1 MTLVEKLMEVQ
12 RVQQITLDNHVKKIT
27 IECENQGRKAD
38 ARTKE
43 NMEMS
48 TAEGKSGNI
57 IAKKRTINPHE
68 EKTRGN
74 KVRKQ
79 MHSYR
84 VEEMKTET
92 IARKR
97 KTITGKRKTGKK
109 KTATSDEERTT
120 EKRTTNTRDQNKT
133 TESKAQEIMNARTA
147 EEGSAT
153 AKLRTAE
160 GSTKG
165 QKFERIVTTNM
176 TNSCEER
183 TTKRIGQK
191 RKAHTR
197 IEETMITSRAEVQT
211 RNTIAKK
218 RMLKLLNPHKDKTSE
233 NKAKRSM
240 SDCRVEKTTTET
252 IAGKRATADR
262 VAQERAVDSI
272 NKEKK
277 FKSRTEE
284 ETTEIRV
291 KFKPSRK
298 NRYDNIDEKE
308 NEWGESDISSF
319 SDNSLLDPDYNEQVE
334 NSITDSDSS
343 IQLTFKGLSLP
354 LVQPEYNKT
363 LPPTAEQ
370 ASPAS
375 SIQLSFKGLSLPLV
389 QPEYNKTLPPTAEQA
404 SQDLDLA
411 KTIKAGRKHT
421 RSRPC
426 VYCGIFQTNLQRH
439 FVRKHK
445 TEEKVIQAL
454 RLSTQSRNDV
464 FVNLRK
470 SSILKFNKEA
480 MKEEKPIYECQKI

>member
-262 VAQERAVDSI
+262 VAQERAVDMCRI

-343 IQLTFKGLSLP
+343 IQLT
-354 LVQPEYNKT
+354 
-363 LPPTAEQ
+363 
-370 ASPAS
+370 
-375 SIQLSFKGLSLPLV
+375 FKGLSLPLV